1 MKLTRRIKQ
10 KGVVSIEFALGGFA
24 LFLALFAVFEMGRF
38 AYIVNLTDATLSEST
53 RKIRIYDGQTL
64 NTAYKDRLDQVFASD
79 DSFWNRLGF
88 LDYQDFSFEIDT
100 YTSLLTLEDQSPAQG
115 CERCP
120 LVMYQ
125 LTYHYSPV
133 VFETVLP
140 SATISR
146 RILTIQEH
154 EGWEEDEES

>member
-1 MKLTRRIKQ
+1 MKCKSRWKE

-24 LFLALFAVFEMGRF
+24 LFLALFSVLELGRF
-38 AYIVNLTDATLSEST
+38 SFIVNLTDATLSEST

-64 NTAYKDRLDQVFASD
+64 GAVYKERLDEVLESD

-88 LDYQDFSFEIDT
+88 LNYTDFSFVIET
-100 YTSLLTLEDQSPAQG
+100 YTSLEAVQLQTPVAG

-125 LTYHYSPV
+125 LSYHYSPV

-140 SATISR
+140 SAIISR
-146 RILTIQEH
+146 RILTVQEH
-154 EGWEEDEES
+154 EGWEDEES